1 MTAPSDMF
9 RLCEAGLIWQTRCEE
24 IPLSTMLIGLKL
36 KWTVS
41 LPLPDLIKSVGR
53 VAMGFQSV
61 PELDVSDR
69 RKSRQYSIE
78 EGMLASP
85 RAPLALP
92 KNSQN
97 GRLSGVPPPG
107 HVESRDR
114 MLNQVL
120 ALSSRSGLCDNAI
133 ANARCCV
140 DQAAE
145 WARADKTKTW
155 PCINS
160 SLTGRR
166 ADAQYIGVER
176 WTSFLSTLLVDGPTC
191 PRPTQCRK
199 VTGRSNL
206 VQTDSASQECFKLG
220 RIQ

>member
-1 MTAPSDMF
+1 MTGPSDMF

-97 GRLSGVPPPG
+97 GRLSGVPPPA

-133 ANARCCV
+133 VNARCCV

-145 WARADKTKTW
+145 WARAGWQEKNLAMYQQQ
-155 PCINS
+155 PHRQASRCGS
-160 SLTGRR
+160 
-166 ADAQYIGVER
+166 
-176 WTSFLSTLLVDGPTC
+176 LSTLLVDGPTC

-206 VQTDSASQECFKLG
+206 VQIDSAS
-220 RIQ
+220 